1 MGIPCSRIVDYSK
14 VDSATR
20 MNTFSTLTWTHTL
33 KVEWVIQLHA
43 FFVCTFSLLR
53 IFGSQSL
60 GDYMFCLTYKFSF
73 YGPAAQ
79 WCLPVCFL
87 FECAFNKYEQDRG
100 ETNCL
105 KL

>member
-33 KVEWVIQLHA
+33 KVEWVIQLNA

-73 YGPAAQ
+73 YGPAAIFK
-79 WCLPVCFL
+79 P
-87 FECAFNKYEQDRG
+87 G
-100 ETNCL
+100 E
-105 KL
+105 KLLSSQST